1 MAGCTACGQ
10 ENPSGARFCMSCGVG
25 LSPSCAKCGIAL
37 PPGGRFCPQCGT
49 SIDLEEPGEV
59 EMIKLVTILFADVV
73 GSTAMAET
81 MHPEDTRARMA
92 EFFQAM
98 SEEIMAEGGTV
109 ERLVG
114 DAIMADFG
122 VPVAREDDAIRAV
135 RTALRMITRLDEL
148 NRGRDDALHLQI
160 RIGINTGEVST
171 GGSFGEQL
179 MVMGDAVNVAA
190 RLQQAAEPGSVLI
203 GHRTARAV
211 GSQIAVREVEP
222 LTLKGKT
229 DKVSA
234 FLVDG
239 EIDVREEPSP
249 LTEQA
254 PLVGR
259 SEELDTLR
267 VAFEAVAQTKKP
279 RLVTVIGD
287 PGVGKSR
294 LVEEF
299 VARLHDDAIVLRG
312 RGLPYGE
319 GVSLWPLREILRAE
333 ANVLGTDSS
342 ETAVEKLSGL
352 VRRLSEQLGDPDR
365 TLGALTATLG
375 LEGPT
380 PGFDDLDPREV
391 HRELR
396 SGWRSFLSALA
407 STRPLVVLID
417 DLHWVDDST
426 LGILE
431 DLLQN
436 CDAPVFF
443 VASARPEL
451 LALRADWIGRQ
462 TAHTPMTL
470 EPLNHDE
477 IQELASGL
485 LEKATLPPHAIK
497 RILDNAEGNPF
508 FLEETVSRLIDLDI
522 LRREGGRWKVVG
534 DLSGL
539 DVPDNVQ
546 ALILSRIDLLPAP
559 QKQALQYASVVG
571 RVFWPGALEGLIPTE
586 DLDDALE
593 GLKRRML
600 VHELLDSSVE
610 KEIELSFRH
619 PLVRDVAY
627 ESLPRRKRGEAHAS
641 VAAWIET
648 TRATRVTEV
657 AEVIAHHYE
666 RAALWIMRDDFRSK
680 ARSYYL
686 LAAHNAAARFAIS
699 QAEKSGRKAVELSE
713 GDENVR
719 ALDALGDIYILT
731 FKSDAAWDSYQA
743 ALKFLQGTP
752 RRRSDDIARL
762 AAKAAIVPTR
772 WRGTMQTMPDDE
784 EVVQTI
790 KLGLDH
796 CGSGDTPDRSLLLSS
811 QAYLLAVMREKRAA
825 TASDGAGVA
834 GEALDIARRLD
845 DPDLMSA
852 ALDAQVVSMM
862 EDGRYGDI
870 AEVDKQR
877 VSLAPRLV
885 DVRERADAYGT
896 AAGDAFSLGDYRRAL
911 QLGTECINAS
921 EGLDAGSYLHG
932 LVWRVCAGFM
942 LGKWDAALSD
952 QTEIERL
959 QDEEGST
966 LPGNLAMWAYGVAL
980 LCAELRG
987 DEGAVD
993 RYLRLVSDFNRHR
1006 SESGRL
1012 FHSYLGA
1019 PARALAHRGL
1029 YEEARSWLRL
1039 DPSFYSGSHLEAA
1052 CDVIAAQGDWNS
1064 APEILQRV
1072 DEEIDRG
1079 GLIALPHFRERLAGR
1094 LAHATNDLRDA
1105 DEQLAASARG
1115 FKSLDVPWEE
1125 AWSRLLRAR
1134 VLRDLGEPQEA
1145 VSQASKAHS
1154 TFDSLPAP
1162 RERESALTI
1171 LAELGA

>member
-1 MAGCTACGQ
+1 
-10 ENPSGARFCMSCGVG
+10 
-25 LSPSCAKCGIAL
+25 
-37 PPGGRFCPQCGT
+37 
-49 SIDLEEPGEV
+49 
-59 EMIKLVTILFADVV
+59 MIKLVTILFADLV

-81 MHPEDTRARMA
+81 MHPEDTRARMG

-98 SEEIMAEGGTV
+98 SEEIVAEGGTV
-109 ERLVG
+109 ERLIG

-135 RTALRMITRLDEL
+135 RTALRMIRRLDEL
-148 NRGRDDALHLQI
+148 NRGRDDALQLQI

-190 RLQQAAEPGSVLI
+190 RLQQAADPGSVLI

-211 GSQIAVREVEP
+211 GTRFSLRQVEP

-229 DKVSA
+229 DEVIG
-234 FLVDG
+234 FLVDQ
-239 EIDVREEPSP
+239 EIGTHEEPSLP
-249 LTEQA
+249 TKQA

-259 SEELDTLR
+259 GPELDALR
-267 VAFEAVAQTKKP
+267 AAFDAVVHAKKP
-279 RLVTVIGD
+279 RLVTVVGD

-299 VARLHDDAIVLRG
+299 VGRLLDEAKVLRG
-312 RGLPYGE
+312 RGLPYGD
-319 GVSLWPLREILRAE
+319 GVSLWPLREILRDE
-333 ANVLGTDSS
+333 AGILGTDSS
-342 ETAVEKLSGL
+342 AAAIQKLSDL
-352 VRRLSEQLGDPDR
+352 VGRLSGRLEDKDR
-365 TLGALTATLG
+365 TLGALAATLG
-375 LEGPT
+375 LEGSIL
-380 PGFDDLDPREV
+380 GFADLDPREV

-396 SGWRSFLSALA
+396 SAWRSFLSSL
-407 STRPLVVLID
+407 THQGPLVVVID

-431 DLLQN
+431 DLLEH
-436 CDAPVFF
+436 CDAPIFF

-451 LALRADWIGRQ
+451 LALRADWIGRLR
-462 TAHTPMTL
+462 AHTPMTL
-470 EPLNHDE
+470 EPLDQDE

-485 LEKATLPPHAIK
+485 LEEATLPPTVIK

-522 LRREGGRWKVVG
+522 LRREGGSWKVVG

-546 ALILSRIDLLPAP
+546 AIILSRIDLLPP
-559 QKQALQYASVVG
+559 SQKKILQHAAVVG
-571 RVFWPGALEGLIPTE
+571 RVFWPGALEESAATE
-586 DLDDALE
+586 DLEDALE
-593 GLKRRML
+593 GLKRRVL
-600 VHELLDSSVE
+600 IHERLDSS
-610 KEIELSFRH
+610 IEREAEYSFRH
-619 PLVRDVAY
+619 PLIRDVAY
-627 ESLPRRKRGEAHAS
+627 ESLPRRARGEAHAS
-641 VAAWIET
+641 VAAWIER

-657 AEVIAHHYE
+657 AEVVAHHYE
-666 RAALWIMRDDFRSK
+666 RAALWIKRDDYRSK

-699 QAEKSGRKAVELSE
+699 QAEKAGQKAVELSE

-719 ALDALGDIYILT
+719 ALDSLGDIYILT
-731 FKSDAAWDSYQA
+731 FKSDAAWDAYRA
-743 ALKFLQGTP
+743 ALQFIQNAHQRK
-752 RRRSDDIARL
+752 DKDVARL
-762 AAKAAIVPTR
+762 AAKAAVVPAR

-784 EVVQTI
+784 EVVQII

-796 CGSGDTPDRSLLLSS
+796 CDPGGTPERSLLLSS
-811 QAYLLAVMREKRAA
+811 QAYLLAVMREKGVGTAA
-825 TASDGAGVA
+825 DGARVA

-852 ALDAQVVSMM
+852 ALDAHVVWMM

-870 AEVDKQR
+870 AEVDRQR
-877 VSLAPRLV
+877 VALAPRLV

-896 AAGDAFSLGDYRRAL
+896 AAGDAFSLGDYRQAL

-942 LGKWDAALSD
+942 LGEWDATLTD
-952 QTEIERL
+952 QAEIERL
-959 QDEEGST
+959 QAEEGSA

-987 DEGAVD
+987 ADDEVD
-993 RYLRLVSDFNRHR
+993 RYLRLVEDFNRHR

-1029 YEEARSWLRL
+1029 FDEAKSWLRL

-1052 CDVIAAQGDWNS
+1052 CDVVAAQGDWD
-1064 APEILQRV
+1064 AATEILQWA
-1072 DEEIDRG
+1072 DEEISRC
-1079 GLIALPHFRERLAGR
+1079 GLIALPHFRQRLAGQ
-1094 LAHATNDLRDA
+1094 LENATGDPRAA
-1105 DEQLAASARG
+1105 DELLAASARG
-1115 FKSLDVPWEE
+1115 FKELEAPWEE
-1125 AWSRLLRAR
+1125 AWSRVLRAE
-1134 VLRDLGEPQEA
+1134 VLSRAGEQQRAAAEATAARDI
-1145 VSQASKAHS
+1145 
-1154 TFDSLPAP
+1154 FDSLGAS
-1162 RERESALTI
+1162 RELARALA
-1171 LAELGA
+1171 LLGELNA